1 MKTRLMLI
9 LLLIIIL
16 LFGCSRSSKI
26 TTPDEKLQNTIIV
39 SAPKTAA
46 TIPLLRMIDSNA
58 LGTGVKIDLKLFG
71 DLEKLMVIAVREDY
85 GFLILPIH
93 TAAILYNKGIDVR
106 LLNVNVWGGIY
117 LSSTDA
123 DFHQWQDLKGKQ
135 LYLPNKGSVPDILAR
150 YFLEENGLKI
160 DEHLEIV
167 NATYPQIAQLF
178 VMEKIKYAVDGEPFA
193 TSNKTYVQ
201 NYRVILDFVEEWKKT
216 ADDKYS
222 LPAYGVVVN
231 DDFRVANQAFV
242 KIFNQEYR
250 RAVQWTLTNPDEAG
264 VLAEKYLNLDK
275 EMITKAIPGFNFS
288 YQPALNAKMAL
299 EKYYGVLYNSKPE
312 SIGGKVPNENF
323 YYQEE

>member
-9 LLLIIIL
+9 LFLIIIL
-16 LFGCSRSSKI
+16 LFGCSRSSKK

-39 SAPKTAA
+39 SAPKTVA

-58 LGTGVKIDLKLFG
+58 LGAGVKIDLQLFG

-93 TAAILYNKGIDVR
+93 TAAVLYNKGVDVK
-106 LLNVNVWGGIY
+106 LMHVSVWGGIY
-117 LSSTDA
+117 LSSTED
-123 DFHQWQDLKGKQ
+123 DCQQWQDLKGQQ

-150 YFLEENGLKI
+150 YFLEENGLKMG
-160 DEHLEIV
+160 ENLEII
-167 NATYPQIAQLF
+167 NTTYPQIAQLF
-178 VMEKIKYAVDGEPFA
+178 KMEKIKYAVDGEPFA

-201 NYRVILDFVEEWKKT
+201 NYRVILDFCEEWKKT
-216 ADDKYS
+216 SGDKYS

-231 DDFRVANQAFV
+231 EDFLKENQAFV
-242 KIFNQEYR
+242 KIFNREYS
-250 RAVQWTLTNPDEAG
+250 RAVQWVSANPAEAG
-264 VLAEKYLNLDK
+264 VLAEKHLNLNSK
-275 EMITKAIPGFNFS
+275 LITKAIPGLNFS
-288 YQPALNAKMAL
+288 YQLALNAKMTI
-299 EKYYGVLYNSKPE
+299 EKYYNILFNSKPE